1 MRRSVPCCRD
11 RPRGASL
18 HLVAGLIDGGADGLL
33 IELLRRGDR
42 HRGIAPGVELD
53 GDVAD
58 TRQAAE
64 LFLDSGLAVSA
75 GHSRHCDVRGGHC
88 ILLSAVNGARM
99 PIPKRRP
106 TLRGGRGRAVQ
117 LLMSRAMA
125 ADASSIFFRAASSSP
140 EPAASTTQ

>member
-1 MRRSVPCCRD
+1 SGRSRIVTSFPGVLDPPRR
-11 RPRGASL
+11 ASL
-18 HLVAGLIDGGADGLL
+18 HLVAGLTASGAYGRL

-75 GHSRHCDVRGGHC
+75 GNSRNCEVRGGHC
-88 ILLSAVNGARM
+88 ILRSAVNGARG
-99 PIPKRRP
+99 PFPRLRP
-106 TLRGGRGRAVQ
+106 AL
-117 LLMSRAMA
+117 
-125 ADASSIFFRAASSSP
+125 RAAPGPESSLS
-140 EPAASTTQ
+140 